1 MHALAFSSHSELI
14 CAESEGAFNMD
25 QWKAV
30 HERARQLCLSLAA
43 RGSEDVQMS
52 DAETQN
58 GQASLQDELRYVLE
72 QRRDHENRWKEKL
85 EL

>member
-14 CAESEGAFNMD
+14 CAESEGVFNMD

-30 HERARQLCLSLAA
+30 HERAWQLCLSPAA
-43 RGSEDVQMS
+43 RNSEDVQMS
-52 DAETQN
+52 NVVVQN
-58 GQASLQDELRYVLE
+58 GQVSLQDELRHILQ
-72 QRRDHENRWKEKL
+72 QRHDHENRWKEKL